1 MSGKEKYFFES
12 VSNLH
17 AAIRRRDEAPIAHT
31 TSTKETQ

>member
-31 TSTKETQ
+31 TLTKETQ